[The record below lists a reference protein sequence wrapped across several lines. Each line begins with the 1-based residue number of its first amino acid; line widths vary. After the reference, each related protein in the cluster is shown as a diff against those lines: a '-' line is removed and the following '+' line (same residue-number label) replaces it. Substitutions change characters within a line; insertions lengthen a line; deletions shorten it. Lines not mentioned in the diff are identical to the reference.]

1 MKTQSARISVRKAG
15 TRYYP
20 TIFQN
25 CALLVYFV
33 FCRWQNIEGWKA
45 MEKFGRQWATLRF
58 WKYLKPDLAKFVI
71 VSDSSFEVI

>member
-1 MKTQSARISVRKAG
+1 
-15 TRYYP
+15 
-20 TIFQN
+20 
-25 CALLVYFV
+25 
-33 FCRWQNIEGWKA
+33 